1 MMPVCP
7 DIWDV
12 LHDATVTAATGLLP
26 GTISLTIEC
35 DYLRDRFSSPGG
47 SFLLSLDG
55 CTKFQFRSWQDDLP
69 IITSIETIGQL
80 RLWLL
85 SADQREQHCQI
96 HCQFHGR
103 EGGGSLEVIAESAR
117 LQLDTGAQISLAEI
131 AAVADA
137 YWTDCS
143 HHIQT
148 QPDVTNDLQQRL
160 KGTESLKQ
168 LTERFSAEKNFDTEL
183 ELTPG
188 ALRLFI
194 DRYLRGELT
203 ASELENVADLVEQRV
218 EYVPEPL
225 GAVMAQVLFEMSSP
239 EVNGTITP
247 ELAKKWKTV
256 LRKPDDA
263 NES

>member
-1 MMPVCP
+1 MPACP

-12 LHDATVTAATGLLP
+12 LHDATVTAATGLIP

-47 SFLLSLDG
+47 SFVLSLDG
-55 CTKFQFRSWQDDLP
+55 CTKFQFRSWQDDTP
-69 IITSIETIGQL
+69 ITTSIETIGHL

-103 EGGGSLEVIAESAR
+103 EGGGSLEVVADSAR
-117 LQLDTGAQISLAEI
+117 LQLDTGTPIALAEI
-131 AAVADA
+131 CAVADA
-137 YWTDCS
+137 YWTDFS
-143 HHIQT
+143 HHVQT
-148 QPDVTNDLQQRL
+148 QPDATNDLHQRL

-168 LTERFSAEKNFDTEL
+168 LTERFVAEKNFETEL

-188 ALRLFI
+188 TLRLFV

-203 ASELENVADLVEQRV
+203 AIELKNVADLIEQRV
-218 EYVPEPL
+218 EYVPESL
-225 GAVMAQVLFEMSSP
+225 RTVMAQVLFEVSSP
-239 EVNGTITP
+239 EVNGVITA
-247 ELAKKWKTV
+247 ELAEKWKTV
-256 LRKPDDA
+256 LRRADDPRL
-263 NES
+263 